1 MSDERIEFIV
11 AHASGSGVVPYI
23 HPMPFDTLA
32 IVGVGLIGGSVGLAA
47 KTRGVARRIVGI
59 GRDERNLSRALAN
72 GAIDQFTTNLAEG
85 VAEADFV
92 VACTPVDRLAED
104 VIAAAHAAPMRCIIT
119 DAGSTKGNILAG
131 IRGKMPADGPEF
143 IGSHPLAG
151 SEKRGSANSKPE
163 MFDGRLVVVTP
174 TAESDPE
181 AVAVVELFWNQ
192 LGARTM
198 RMDAHEHDQALAMT
212 SHLPHAA
219 ASALAG
225 VTPPEWLTLTAGGF
239 RDTTR
244 IAGGDAELW
253 AAIFLANRDA
263 VRDALDQ
270 YLDRLGTFRAMLTE
284 ETHAELVRW
293 LSEGKKVRDALGS

>member
-1 MSDERIEFIV
+1 MAFE
-11 AHASGSGVVPYI
+11 
-23 HPMPFDTLA
+23 TLS
-32 IVGVGLIGGSVGLAA
+32 IVGVGLIGGSIGLAA
-47 KTRGVARRIVGI
+47 KERGVARRVVGI
-59 GRDERNLSRALAN
+59 GRDERNLSRAQAA
-72 GAIDQFTTNLAEG
+72 GAIDQFTTKLTDG

-92 VACTPVDRLAED
+92 VVCTPVDRVAAD
-104 VIAAAHAAPMRCIIT
+104 VVAAAHAAPVRCLIT

-131 IRGKMPADGPEF
+131 IHGKMPHEGPEF

-174 TAESDPE
+174 TRESDPE
-181 AVAVVELFWNQ
+181 AIAVVELFWSR

-198 RMDAHEHDQALAMT
+198 RMDAHEHDRALAMT

-225 VTPPEWLTLTAGGF
+225 ITPLEWLTLTAGGF

-253 AAIFLANRDA
+253 AAIFEANRDA
-263 VRDALDQ
+263 VLGALDQ
-270 YLDRLGTFRAMLTE
+270 YLERLGSFRQMLAGGA
-284 ETHAELVRW
+284 HAELVQW

>member
-1 MSDERIEFIV
+1 MAFE
-11 AHASGSGVVPYI
+11 
-23 HPMPFDTLA
+23 TLS
-32 IVGVGLIGGSVGLAA
+32 IVGVGLIGGSIGLAA
-47 KTRGVARRIVGI
+47 KERGVARRVVGI
-59 GRDERNLSRALAN
+59 GRDERNLSRAQAA
-72 GAIDQFTTNLAEG
+72 GAIDQFTTKLAEG
-85 VAEADFV
+85 VAESDLV
-92 VACTPVDRLAED
+92 VVCTPVDRVAAD
-104 VIAAAHAAPMRCIIT
+104 VIAAAHAAPVRCLIT

-131 IRGKMPADGPEF
+131 IRGKMPAEGPEF

-174 TAESDPE
+174 TKESDPE
-181 AVAVVELFWNQ
+181 AIAVVELFWSR

-198 RMDAHEHDQALAMT
+198 RMDAHEHDEALAMT

-225 VTPPEWLTLTAGGF
+225 ITPLEWLTLTAGGF

-253 AAIFLANRDA
+253 AAIFEANRDA
-263 VRDALDQ
+263 VLGSLDQ
-270 YLDRLGTFRAMLTE
+270 YLERLGSFRRMLAGGA
-284 ETHAELVRW
+284 HAELVQW

>member
-1 MSDERIEFIV
+1 
-11 AHASGSGVVPYI
+11 
-23 HPMPFDTLA
+23 MPFDTLA
-32 IVGVGLIGGSVGLAA
+32 IVGVGLIGGSIGLAA
-47 KTRGVARRIVGI
+47 KARGVARRVVGI

-72 GAIDQFTTNLAEG
+72 GAIDSFTVNLAEG
-85 VAEADFV
+85 VAEADLV
-92 VACTPVDRLAED
+92 VVCTPVDRLAAD
-104 VIAAAHAAPMRCIIT
+104 VVAAAHAAPVRCIIT

-131 IRGKMPADGPEF
+131 IRGKMPTEGPEF

-151 SEKRGSANSKPE
+151 SEKRGSANSNPE
-163 MFDGRLVVVTP
+163 MFDGRLVIVTP
-174 TAESDPE
+174 TKESDPE
-181 AVAVVELFWNQ
+181 AIAVVELFWSQ
-192 LGARTM
+192 LGSRTM
-198 RMDAHEHDQALAMT
+198 RMDAHEHDEALAVT

-253 AAIFLANRDA
+253 AAIFLANREA
-263 VRDALDQ
+263 VRVALDQ
-270 YLDRLGTFRAMLTE
+270 YLERLVAFRAMLTG